1 MRVLLF
7 LFPAILAVTS
17 LINAQ
22 ESEDDRLDPDGDGL
36 TNYEERIVHGTDPN
50 NSDSDGDGLFDG
62 EEVGNDDLVF
72 DLVYTSRDKSVV
84 EYTGSISFPA
94 GSLDNPPRVES
105 GNPVPGSILNFRV
118 ERRMV
123 EYTFKDPNIDITPK
137 GSDPIDFSEDL
148 VDQISSFNFTQDP
161 FWEEGTN
168 SILLAFGI
176 RPEGFGVLCSMLLR
190 HSKPA
195 TNPLLADT
203 DGDGFDDGFEI
214 SKGSDPTSADSFPAT
229 EVEFSEVRLDGDVLY
244 LSVQTLAGKSYRLQ
258 SSSNLNN
265 WIDLGAE
272 LQGNGNL
279 REFSRSTNKG
289 QEFFRVTVSD

>member
-7 LFPAILAVTS
+7 LFLAILAVTS

-50 NSDSDGDGLFDG
+50 NSDTDGDGLSDG
-62 EEVGNDDLVF
+62 EEVGDDDLVF

-84 EYTGSISFPA
+84 QYTGSISFPA

-105 GNPVPGSILNFRV
+105 GKPVPGSILNFRI
-118 ERRMV
+118 EKSLD
-123 EYTFKDPNIDITPK
+123 EYTFKDPNILITPK
-137 GSDPIDFSEDL
+137 GTEPIDFSENL
-148 VDQISSFNFTQDP
+148 VGQISNFNFTQDP
-161 FWEEGTN
+161 FWDQGAN
-168 SILLAFGI
+168 FIMLAFGI
-176 RPEGFGVLCSMLLR
+176 IPESFGDLCSMLLR
-190 HSKPA
+190 PSKPA

-203 DGDGFDDGFEI
+203 DGDGYGDGFEI
-214 SKGSDPTSADSFPAT
+214 SKGSDPTSAESFPAT
-229 EVEFSEVRLDGDVLY
+229 EVQFSEVRLDGDVLY
-244 LSVQTLAGKSYRLQ
+244 LSVQTVAGKRYRLQ

-265 WIDLGAE
+265 WITVDPEWQAIGDLK
-272 LQGNGNL
+272 
-279 REFSRSTNKG
+279 EFSRSINKG